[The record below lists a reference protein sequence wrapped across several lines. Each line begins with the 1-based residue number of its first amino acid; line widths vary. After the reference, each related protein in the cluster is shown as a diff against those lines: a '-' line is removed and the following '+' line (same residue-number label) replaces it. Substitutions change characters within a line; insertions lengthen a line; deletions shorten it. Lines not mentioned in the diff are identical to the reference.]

1 MVFWDTTSTYFEG
14 NGPAELGVYGYSK
27 DHRPDRIQVMIGVV
41 MTRSGIPIAH
51 EVFPG
56 NTSDVDTFKHIFSR
70 YFETEGM

>member
-14 NGPAELGVYGYSK
+14 NGPAELGDYGYSK

-51 EVFPG
+51 EV
-56 NTSDVDTFKHIFSR
+56 TSVQIALKFAFSLIR
-70 YFETEGM
+70 VAN